1 MNLANA
7 LRLIVL
13 SAIWGSSFLFMR
25 LAAPVLA
32 PTVLVVLR
40 VGLAAL
46 FLAGV
51 VLLARHALDLRR
63 HARAFLILGCLN
75 AAVPFTLYA
84 YAAKTAPAALLAI
97 LNATAPLWAA
107 VFVALW
113 TRSWFAPRALGG
125 LLLGIAGVSLLAGV
139 ESLTLPP
146 GGGLAIAAAAGASAC
161 YALASL
167 YAKSLRD
174 VPPHSNALGSMC
186 AATLLL
192 LPFAA
197 GAPLPPALP
206 EITVLLS
213 VAALGIVCSG
223 IAILMYYRLIAELGA
238 VPALT
243 VTYLIPVFG
252 ILWGALFLGEPI
264 GWHTL
269 AGSVAVLAGTALVTG
284 FSPRQLR
291 TAKTPR

>member
-1 MNLANA
+1 MSLANA
-7 LRLIVL
+7 LRLITL
-13 SAIWGSSFLFMR
+13 SAIWGGSFLFMR
-25 LAAPVLA
+25 LAAPVLS

-51 VLLARHALDLRR
+51 VLITRQPFALRQHARH
-63 HARAFLILGCLN
+63 FLVLGLLN
-75 AAVPFTLYA
+75 AAVPFTLFA
-84 YAAKTAPAALLAI
+84 FAAKTAPAGLLAV

-107 VFVALW
+107 LFSALW
-113 TRSWFAPRALGG
+113 TRSGFAPRTVGG

-146 GGGLAIAAAAGASAC
+146 GGGLAIAVAAGASAC

-167 YAKSLRD
+167 YAKSLHD
-174 VPPHSNALGSMC
+174 VPPHSNALGSMS
-186 AATLLL
+186 AATFLL

-197 GAPLPPALP
+197 GAPLPLALP
-206 EITVLLS
+206 DATVLLS

-223 IAILMYYRLIAELGA
+223 VAILMYYRLIAELGA

-269 AGSVAVLAGTALVTG
+269 AGGIAVLTGTALVTG

-291 TAKTPR
+291 AASRTH